1 MDDTIDDEPMGDD
14 SGSGEADGGLAIP
27 GRSLA
32 NRMLRAASSAL
43 WRRDEAAGRAGD
55 ATKAALSGYFVERAK
70 YIPLRLELSERKML
84 R

>member
-1 MDDTIDDEPMGDD
+1 MGDD